1 MERYSLPLAL
11 LDFVPNLAFLVGA
24 YFLVKLAGREKPNL
38 CTMLMAAGTGL
49 VFLAG
54 MFKAIWKLLFTLSI
68 ADITLFA
75 EQQFVLDA
83 FGFLLMLGA
92 VVLLSRASR
101 QPATA
106 PLLAMAPWKIPFL
119 ATMVICNLGVYGML
133 ATLAFRR
140 RIPAGGALF
149 ALAIVCMLSMAGLSS
164 GEQTVS
170 KQWIEEIINTI
181 GQSSFG
187 LGAFLLYQHSEKQE

>member
-1 MERYSLPLAL
+1 MESYSLPLAL
-11 LDFVPNLAFLVGA
+11 LDFAPNLAFLVGA
-24 YFLVKLAGREKPNL
+24 YFLVKLAARERPNL
-38 CTMLMAAGTGL
+38 CANLMVAGTGL
-49 VFLAG
+49 VFLGG
-54 MFKAIWKLLFTLSI
+54 MLKAIWKLLFTLDV

-83 FGFLLMLGA
+83 FGFLLMLVA
-92 VVLLSRASR
+92 VVLLSRPLR

-106 PLLAMAPWKIPFL
+106 PLLAMTPWKIPFL
-119 ATMVICNLGVYGML
+119 ATMVICNLGVYGIL
-133 ATLAFRR
+133 TTLAFRR
-140 RIPAGGALF
+140 RVPVGGALF
-149 ALAIVCMLSMAGLSS
+149 VLAIVCMLSMAGLSS

-187 LGAFLLYQHSEKQE
+187 LGAFLMNQRSQK